1 MNEVGEKLQAL
12 RSRASRA
19 LAQDDNA
26 AAPSVLTPLIP
37 SPFGPHPLS
46 PSPPCGEGGRKGSP
60 SFPLS
65 TFVERGTGGEDYGE
79 GDGGED
85 REASELVILSA
96 AGAKD
101 LLSHR
106 CEGPISDA
114 AGLHCPL
121 RAVSR

>member
-1 MNEVGEKLQAL
+1 MNEVGEKLQVL

-65 TFVERGTGGEDYGE
+65 TFVERGTGGE
-79 GDGGED
+79 
-85 REASELVILSA
+85 
-96 AGAKD
+96 GAKD

-106 CEGPISDA
+106 CEGPISGA
-114 AGLHCPL
+114 AGLHCP
-121 RAVSR
+121 